1 VSAGIELGFEELLAG
16 ADAQLELA
24 ERASDMSSEA
34 GAILLPDGALGKLPE
49 SDEIRTVS
57 EQRAAG
63 AAEALDAVAECMEIL
78 ASALK
83 DTVEDFSNVEA
94 LLAEAFD
101 RMRGES

>member
-1 VSAGIELGFEELLAG
+1 MSAGIELGFEELLAG
-16 ADAQLELA
+16 ADAQLELG
-24 ERASDMSSEA
+24 ERASGMSCEA
-34 GAILLPDGALGKLPE
+34 GGILLPDGALGKLPE

-94 LLAEAFD
+94 LVTEAFD

>member
-1 VSAGIELGFEELLAG
+1 MSAGIELGFEELLAG

-24 ERASDMSSEA
+24 ERASDMSSDA
-34 GAILLPDGALGKLPE
+34 GTILLPDGALGRLPE

-63 AAEALDAVAECMEIL
+63 AAEALDTVAECMEIL

>member
-1 VSAGIELGFEELLAG
+1 MSADIELTFEDLLAG
-16 ADAQLELA
+16 ADAQLELG
-24 ERASDMSSEA
+24 ERASGMASEA
-34 GAILLPDGALGKLPE
+34 GGILLPHGALGKLPE
-49 SDEIRTVS
+49 SDAIRTVS

-63 AAEALDAVAECMEIL
+63 AAEALDTVAESMEII

-94 LLAEAFD
+94 LVTEAFD

>member
-1 VSAGIELGFEELLAG
+1 MSAGIELVFEELLAG

-34 GAILLPDGALGKLPE
+34 GGILLPDGALGKLPE

-63 AAEALDAVAECMEIL
+63 AADALDVVAECMEIL

-94 LLAEAFD
+94 LLTEAFD